1 MSNAIKVGFRFGF
14 VSATAYKGELFST
27 MLGSAL
33 VTLLNV
39 SLWRALYQQQDLI
52 AGLNE
57 TQMLQY
63 VICGWLLCI
72 FYRSRVDLKLHQYF
86 QTGGLGMELIRPQ
99 NLQIQMYI
107 QSLGASFCR
116 LIFSVLPIFFIV
128 WVGLPEL
135 VEIPLHLMGC
145 LMAFGLTAHALSFA
159 LSWCVGILGWYT
171 QYGEGLIRVKQLCII
186 SLGGALVPLPLYPDW
201 VQGVALYLPFSSL
214 SHIPSMQLMSGTVN
228 YLMLV
233 FPIFWTILLIF
244 GGQILFRQSASR
256 WVIQGG

>member
-1 MSNAIKVGFRFGF
+1 MSKALKVGFRFGF
-14 VSATAYKGELFST
+14 VSAAAYKGELFST
-27 MLGSAL
+27 MLGSSL

-39 SLWRALYQQQDLI
+39 SLWRALYQQQDRI

-99 NLQIQMYI
+99 NLQIQMYV
-107 QSLGASFCR
+107 QSLGESCCR
-116 LIFSVLPIFFIV
+116 LLFSVFPILFIV
-128 WVGLPEL
+128 MMTLPEL
-135 VEIPLHLMGC
+135 LGVPLHIMGC
-145 LMAFGLTAHALSFA
+145 LMVFALTAHALSFA

-201 VQGVALYLPFSSL
+201 VQGVAIYLPFSSL
-214 SHIPSMQLMSGTVN
+214 SHIPSMQVVSGTVD
-228 YLMLV
+228 YIMLV
-233 FPIFWTILLIF
+233 FPILWTLIFAF